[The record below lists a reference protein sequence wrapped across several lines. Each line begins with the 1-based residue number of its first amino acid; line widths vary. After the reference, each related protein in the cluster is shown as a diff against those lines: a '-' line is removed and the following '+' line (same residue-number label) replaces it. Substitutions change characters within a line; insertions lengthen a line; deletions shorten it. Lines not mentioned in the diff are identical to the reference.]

1 MLFWPLLVALF
12 AVSVG
17 LGRVRLSPLRTHHW
31 LLLLIGLTQIPIEG
45 AAIVVAWLQALG
57 WRRDRGESLSS
68 AQFDFI
74 QLSLVALTF
83 AALFAMYLSI
93 REGLLGTPQMQISG
107 NGSNSAVLNWYQ
119 DRVANGPPILWVF
132 SVPVIVYRIAM
143 LFWAL
148 WLAQALLRW
157 LRWGWECFCTGV
169 IWRPLRTP
177 PKPLEQVSIPVEP
190 D

>member
-1 MLFWPLLVALF
+1 
-12 AVSVG
+12 
-17 LGRVRLSPLRTHHW
+17 
-31 LLLLIGLTQIPIEG
+31 
-45 AAIVVAWLQALG
+45 
-57 WRRDRGESLSS
+57 
-68 AQFDFI
+68 
-74 QLSLVALTF
+74 
-83 AALFAMYLSI
+83 
-93 REGLLGTPQMQISG
+93 MQISG
-107 NGSNSAVLNWYQ
+107 NGSNWAVLNWYQ
-119 DRVANGPPILWVF
+119 DRAANGPPIVWVF

-157 LRWGWECFCTGV
+157 LRWGWECFCTGA